1 MMYKN
6 VLALQS
12 KSSVSLFQKYYQNKT
27 NGYPRYIADCLVD
40 SSSVPGPKMELD
52 LQSIT
57 IFLNVRAF
65 SMPLVNPWCYVYIA
79 SINSLPDTT
88 ILK

>member
-27 NGYPRYIADCLVD
+27 NGYPRYIADCLV
-40 SSSVPGPKMELD
+40 EWNWICN
-52 LQSIT
+52 Q
-57 IFLNVRAF
+57 
-65 SMPLVNPWCYVYIA
+65 
-79 SINSLPDTT
+79 
-88 ILK
+88 

>member
-1 MMYKN
+1 MHPIPISC
-6 VLALQS
+6 L
-12 KSSVSLFQKYYQNKT
+12 SVSLFQKYYQNKT